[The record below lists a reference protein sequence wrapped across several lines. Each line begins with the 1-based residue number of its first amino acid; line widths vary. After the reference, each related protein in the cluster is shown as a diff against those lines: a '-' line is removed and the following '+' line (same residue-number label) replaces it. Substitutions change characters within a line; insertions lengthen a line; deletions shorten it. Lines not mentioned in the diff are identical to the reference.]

1 MPKGTQLAVMTPG
14 QNQKH
19 YLAGALDLATGT
31 VLYCLGP
38 RKTNALFCALLNVLH
53 ERYPAEQYR
62 RLYVVVDNY
71 KTHKAKAVAQWLVNH
86 LRVTLLLLPTYCPQ
100 ATRSSEFLGMF
111 MIAVSAIISGNASL
125 TWWPMWKTIYI

>member
-31 VLYCLGP
+31 LLYCLGP
-38 RKTNALFCALLNVLH
+38 RQTNALFCDLLNVLH
-53 ERYPAEQYR
+53 ECYPAERYT

-71 KTHKAKAVAQWLVNH
+71 NGH
-86 LRVTLLLLPTYCPQ
+86 
-100 ATRSSEFLGMF
+100 
-111 MIAVSAIISGNASL
+111 SAPPS
-125 TWWPMWKTIYI
+125 